1 MVEQRFKNSK
11 WIWNRKEYGED
22 EYAEF
27 KFDFSGDPACRI
39 KVFIASDSNYN
50 LYINGKIAAFGQYA
64 DYPFYKVY
72 DELDVTKY
80 CVNGVNEARIIV
92 WYYGKDTQ
100 TYIKDAAGVIFE
112 VVCGDKTVA
121 YSSEETLSR
130 VCTLYENGYKK
141 LLTSQLGF
149 SFKYYGNAHNSE
161 SFTKSVISE
170 KSYNLNPRQNDKII
184 ILERVPITVTK
195 LENSYLIDLHE
206 ETTGFLDLDIVSEK
220 EQNVLIA
227 YSQFLE
233 GGRVK
238 RFINSMDFSVEYVVK
253 QGENEYIN
261 YFRRLSGRYL
271 EVFAAYPIKIN
282 YVGIRPVKYPLEAK
296 KANYKSA
303 LHNKIYNVS
312 VRTLSACMHEHYE
325 DTPWREQAMYT
336 MDSRNEMLCTYV
348 AYGDYKF
355 ARSSLFLISLGL
367 RKDGLLS
374 ICYPAGRDIPIPF
387 FSLAY
392 FIEVYEYVEKSG
404 DKTILTAALPVLKT
418 IIRTFESKIESN
430 ALIANFPYP
439 YWNFYEW
446 SAGSDNG
453 DQIARKES
461 DYYPRQYDLILNCA
475 FLYAVGYFK
484 KICAFVGES
493 YDFDEDAM
501 KTAIKNTFYDES
513 KGLFKATTVGKP
525 YYTILG
531 NSLVI
536 LCGIAGEEI
545 AEKLLSGKTI
555 VPITLSMNTFLYEA
569 LLKINKDKYKS
580 FILNDIDKK
589 YSKMLDAGATT
600 FWETEEGAKSLANT
614 GSLCHGWSAMPIY
627 YYDLLNGEEY
637 FNGTL

>member
-1 MVEQRFKNSK
+1 MNEQRFKNSK
-11 WIWNRKEYGED
+11 WIWNKKEYGED

-27 KFDFSGDPACRI
+27 KFDFNGDLSRGI

-50 LYINGKIAAFGQYA
+50 LYINGKIAAFGQYS

-72 DELDVTKY
+72 DELDVTEY
-80 CVNGVNEARIIV
+80 CVNGVNEASVIV

-100 TYIKDAAGVIFE
+100 TYIKDNAGVIFE
-112 VVCGDKTVA
+112 VVCGDEVAA
-121 YSSEETLSR
+121 YSSEDTLSR
-130 VCTLYENGYKK
+130 VCTLYENGYGKV
-141 LLTSQLGF
+141 LTSQLGF
-149 SFKYYGNAHNSE
+149 SFKYYGNVKNDE
-161 SFTKSVISE
+161 PFTKSVISE
-170 KSYNLNPRQNDKII
+170 KSYNLNPRPNDKII
-184 ILERVPITVTK
+184 VLDRVPATVTK

-227 YSQFLE
+227 YSQFLD

-238 RFINSMDFSVEYVVK
+238 RFINSMDFSVEYVAK
-253 QGENEYIN
+253 EGKNEYVN

-271 EVFAAYPIKIN
+271 EVFTTYPIKIN

-296 KANYKSA
+296 KPHYKSEIR
-303 LHNKIYNVS
+303 NKIYNVS

-325 DTPWREQAMYT
+325 DTPWREQALYT

-392 FIEVYEYVEKSG
+392 FTEVYEYVEKSG
-404 DKTILTAALPVLKT
+404 DTTILTAAFPVLKT
-418 IIRTFESKIESN
+418 MVKTFESKIESN
-430 ALIANFPYP
+430 GLIADFPYP

-446 SAGSDNG
+446 SEGSDNG

-461 DYYPRQYDLILNCA
+461 DFYSHQYDLILNCA
-475 FLYAVGYFK
+475 FIYAIGFYK
-484 KICAFVGES
+484 KLCAIVGEK
-493 YDFDEDAM
+493 YDFDENAM
-501 KTAIKNTFYDES
+501 KTAVKNTFYDES
-513 KGLFKATTVGKP
+513 KGLFKATSVGKP
-525 YYTILG
+525 FYTSLG
-531 NSLVI
+531 NSLAV
-536 LCGIAGEEI
+536 LCGIAGEETVDNI
-545 AEKLLSGKTI
+545 LSDKSV

-569 LLKINKDKYKS
+569 MLKVNKDKYKS

-589 YSKMLDAGATT
+589 YVKMLDAGATT

-627 YYDLLNGEEY
+627 YYDLLNGEDY

>member
-1 MVEQRFKNSK
+1 MIEQRFKNSK
-11 WIWNRKEYGED
+11 WIWNRKEYGEN

-27 KFDFSGDPACRI
+27 KFDFSGDPACGI

-100 TYIKDAAGVIFE
+100 TYIKDNAGVIFE

-121 YSSEETLSR
+121 YSSEDTLSR

-141 LLTSQLGF
+141 VLTSQLGF
-149 SFKYYGNAHNSE
+149 SFKYYGNATGGE
-161 SFTKSVISE
+161 PFTKSVISE

-220 EQNVLIA
+220 EQTVLVA
-227 YSQFLE
+227 YSQFLD

-238 RFINSMDFSVEYVVK
+238 RFINSMDFSVEYVAK
-253 QGENEYIN
+253 KGKNEYIN

-271 EVFAAYPIKIN
+271 EVFTAYPIKIN
-282 YVGIRPVKYPLEAK
+282 YIGIRPVKYPLEAK
-296 KANYKSA
+296 KSNYKSA
-303 LHNKIYNVS
+303 LRNKIYNVS

-387 FSLAY
+387 FSLVY

-418 IIRTFESKIESN
+418 IIKTFESKIESN

-453 DQIARKES
+453 DQIARNES

-501 KTAIKNTFYDES
+501 KTAVKNTFYDES
-513 KGLFKATTVGKP
+513 KGLFKATTGGNP

-545 AEKLLSGKTI
+545 AEKLLSDKTV

-569 LLKINKDKYKS
+569 LLKTNKDKYKS

-627 YYDLLNGEEY
+627 YYDLLNGKDY